1 MKVIHARADGAK
13 VDQRTDTFTGQVWG
27 DPVMAKTDGVLI
39 NSVHFGPCSRTYWHR
54 HEGGQILEVTS
65 GEGWVATR
73 DGGVQRIRKGDT
85 IWTPPGED
93 HWHGSDDDS
102 FLVHTAISLGTTEW
116 LEEVSADEYESMVQA
131 ARGDQ

>member
-1 MKVIHARADGAK
+1 MKVIHGRDENAI
-13 VDQRTDTFTGQVWG
+13 VEQRTDTFTGSVWG
-27 DPVMAKTDGVLI
+27 DPVMPKSDGVLI

-54 HEGGQILEVTS
+54 HEGGQIIQITS

-73 DGGVQRIRKGDT
+73 DGGAKHVRKGDT

-102 FLVHTAISLGTTEW
+102 FLVHVAISLGTTDW
-116 LEEVSADEYESMVQA
+116 LEEVGAEEYRAMVER
-131 ARGDQ
+131 ARNER